1 MENTNQEK
9 SFCKHCKLDLENC
22 KCKKAL
28 KFILILLAILLVLFG
43 SISYGVKKYVSYTS
57 PRTIVITGK
66 GEVNAVPNVSTISF
80 TARASS
86 KEANT
91 KAIEDNLSKSV
102 SSVFEKLK
110 ALGIEEKDITTTS
123 YSVNPKY
130 EYETCEVRTMIYPP
144 TPCTSKSVIV
154 GYEAVESV
162 NIKVRNT
169 ENVGKALAV
178 LAEEKITEVYG
189 PNFEVDDIDALKDEA
204 RAEAIEDA
212 KEKAKD
218 LSKSLGVRIKRIIS
232 FSDDSGNMYM
242 PMMYKAMSD
251 SSGSVGVVAREAAI
265 AEGEQNITSNVSITF
280 QIED

>member
-1 MENTNQEK
+1 MENNNQEK
-9 SFCKHCKLDLENC
+9 GFCRHCKFDLENC
-22 KCKKAL
+22 KCKRRL
-28 KFILILLAILLVLFG
+28 KFILILIAIFLAVLC
-43 SISYGVKKYVSYTS
+43 SISYGVKKYVSYTN

-66 GEVNAVPNVSTISF
+66 GEVNAVPDISTISF
-80 TARASS
+80 TARATS

-91 KAIEDNLSKSV
+91 KTIQDELSKSI

-130 EYETCEVRTMIYPP
+130 EYENCEVRTMIYPP
-144 TPCTSKSVIV
+144 TPCSSKSVIV
-154 GYEAVESV
+154 GYEATENVS
-162 NIKVRNT
+162 IKVRNT
-169 ENVGKALAV
+169 DNVGKVLAV

-189 PNFEVDDIDALKDEA
+189 PNFEVDNIDALKDEA

-251 SSGSVGVVAREAAI
+251 SSAPVAGATREATI